1 MRTGYKGFDERDG
14 KLYCRDMEYKVGEIA
29 EVEGP
34 LEICKNGIHFCWKVN
49 DVSQYYSLSCHVICE
64 VEPLGEII
72 TDSDGNK
79 CCTDRLKVIRVLTR
93 EEILELSNTGKEN
106 TGYMNTGD
114 RNIGDWN
121 TGGRNTGY
129 RNTGG
134 RNTGNWN
141 TGYRNTGDLNTGDLN
156 AGDRNTGE
164 LNTGNWNTG
173 DRNIGVGNTG
183 DGNIG
188 GWNVGHDNAGN
199 FNVGGMNIGD
209 WNTGGFNKCNYSTG
223 FFNTEERE
231 CYIFDSPSGMT
242 TREFYESKYYTA
254 LEFSPF
260 RLTEW
265 IEYSEEEKRGDKAK
279 ELIGGYLKK
288 YSFHEAC
295 ANWWKRITPGNKRII
310 TEIPNF
316 DPDKFK
322 MITGID
328 VRAEGLWE

>member
-1 MRTGYKGFDERDG
+1 MRTGYKAFTERDG
-14 KLYCRDMEYKVGEIA
+14 KLYCRDMEYKVGEVA
-29 EVEGP
+29 QVKGP

-72 TDSDGNK
+72 TDSAGDK

-106 TGYMNTGD
+106 TGYMNTG
-114 RNIGDWN
+114 G
-121 TGGRNTGY
+121 
-129 RNTGG
+129 
-134 RNTGNWN
+134 
-141 TGYRNTGDLNTGDLN
+141 RNTGDLNTGDLN
-156 AGDRNTGE
+156 TGGRNTGDLNTGYWNTGDRNTGD
-164 LNTGNWNTG
+164 LNTGNRNIGVRNTGNWNT
-173 DRNIGVGNTG
+173 
-183 DGNIG
+183 
-188 GWNVGHDNAGN
+188 
-199 FNVGGMNIGD
+199 GD

-242 TREFYESKYYTA
+242 TSEFYGSKYYRA
-254 LEFSPF
+254 LNSSLFL
-260 RLTEW
+260 LTEW
-265 IEYSEEEKRGDKAK
+265 IEYSEEEKKGDKGE

-295 ANWWKRITPGNKRII
+295 ANWWRKMAQRDKRTI

-328 VRAEGLWE
+328 VRAEGLWK

>member
-1 MRTGYKGFDERDG
+1 MRTGYKGFNERDG
-14 KLYCRDMEYKVGEIA
+14 KLYCRDMEYKVGEVA
-29 EVEGP
+29 QVKGP

-72 TDSDGNK
+72 PDSDGNK

-106 TGYMNTGD
+106 TGYMNTG
-114 RNIGDWN
+114 G
-121 TGGRNTGY
+121 
-129 RNTGG
+129 
-134 RNTGNWN
+134 
-141 TGYRNTGDLNTGDLN
+141 RNTGDLNTGDLN
-156 AGDRNTGE
+156 TGGRNTGDLNTGYWNTGDRNTGD
-164 LNTGNWNTG
+164 LNTGNRNIGVRNTGNWNT
-173 DRNIGVGNTG
+173 
-183 DGNIG
+183 
-188 GWNVGHDNAGN
+188 
-199 FNVGGMNIGD
+199 GD

-242 TREFYESKYYTA
+242 TSEFYGSKYYRA
-254 LEFSPF
+254 LNSSLFL
-260 RLTEW
+260 LTEW
-265 IEYSEEEKRGDKAK
+265 IEYSEEEKKGDKGE

-295 ANWWKRITPGNKRII
+295 ANWWRKMAQRDKRTI

-328 VRAEGLWE
+328 VRAEGLWK

>member
-34 LEICKNGIHFCWKVN
+34 LEICKNGIHFCWKLN
-49 DVSQYYSLSCHVICE
+49 DVFQYYSFSLHVICE
-64 VEPLGEII
+64 VEPLGEILAHPN
-72 TDSDGNK
+72 GKK
-79 CCTDRLKVIRVLTR
+79 CCTNRLKVIRVLTK
-93 EEILELSNTGKEN
+93 EEVSELSNTGKEN

-121 TGGRNTGY
+121 TGCRNTGY
-129 RNTGG
+129 RNTGDS
-134 RNTGNWN
+134 NTGNWN
-141 TGYRNTGDLNTGDLN
+141 TGS
-156 AGDRNTGE
+156 
-164 LNTGNWNTG
+164 
-173 DRNIGVGNTG
+173 
-183 DGNIG
+183 
-188 GWNVGHDNAGN
+188 
-199 FNVGGMNIGD
+199 
-209 WNTGGFNKCNYSTG
+209 FNKCNYSTG

-242 TREFYESKYYTA
+242 TREFYGSKYYTA
-254 LEFSPF
+254 LNSSPF

-295 ANWWKRITPGNKRII
+295 ANWWRKMAQRDKRTI

-316 DPDKFK
+316 APDKFK

>member
-106 TGYMNTGD
+106 TGYMNTG
-114 RNIGDWN
+114 G
-121 TGGRNTGY
+121 
-129 RNTGG
+129 
-134 RNTGNWN
+134 
-141 TGYRNTGDLNTGDLN
+141 RNTGDLNTGN
-156 AGDRNTGE
+156 RNIGVR
-164 LNTGNWNTG
+164 NTGNWNT
-173 DRNIGVGNTG
+173 V
-183 DGNIG
+183 
-188 GWNVGHDNAGN
+188 
-199 FNVGGMNIGD
+199 D

-242 TREFYESKYYTA
+242 TREFYGSKYYTA
-254 LEFSPF
+254 LNSSPF
-260 RLTEW
+260 CLTEW

-295 ANWWKRITPGNKRII
+295 ANWWGEMALWAKRSITQ
-310 TEIPNF
+310 IPNF
-316 DPDKFK
+316 DPNKFK

>member
-114 RNIGDWN
+114 RNTWCWNTGGWNTGDWN
-121 TGGRNTGY
+121 TGNLNAGS
-129 RNTGG
+129 
-134 RNTGNWN
+134 
-141 TGYRNTGDLNTGDLN
+141 RNTGDLNTGC
-156 AGDRNTGE
+156 
-164 LNTGNWNTG
+164 WNTG

-183 DGNIG
+183 NRNTG

-199 FNVGGMNIGD
+199 FNVGCMNIGD
-209 WNTGGFNKCNYSTG
+209 WNTGDFNKCNYSTG

-231 CYIFDSPSGMT
+231 CYIFDAPAGMT
-242 TREFYESKYYTA
+242 VREFYRSKYYRA
-254 LEFSPF
+254 LNSSPF
-260 RLTEW
+260 CLTEW

-279 ELIGGYLKK
+279 ERIGGYLKK

-295 ANWWKRITPGNKRII
+295 ANWWRKMAQRDKRTI

>member
-34 LEICKNGIHFCWKVN
+34 LEICKNGIHFCWKLN
-49 DVSQYYSLSCHVICE
+49 DVFQYYSFSLHVICE
-64 VEPLGEII
+64 VEPLGEILAHPN
-72 TDSDGNK
+72 GKK
-79 CCTDRLKVIRVLTR
+79 CCTNRLKVIRVLTK
-93 EEILELSNTGKEN
+93 EEVSELSNTGKEN

-121 TGGRNTGY
+121 TGCRNTGY
-129 RNTGG
+129 RNTGDSNTG
-134 RNTGNWN
+134 NWNTGYQNTGSLNTGDRNIGSRNTGNWN
-141 TGYRNTGDLNTGDLN
+141 TG
-156 AGDRNTGE
+156 
-164 LNTGNWNTG
+164 
-173 DRNIGVGNTG
+173 
-183 DGNIG
+183 
-188 GWNVGHDNAGN
+188 
-199 FNVGGMNIGD
+199 D
-209 WNTGGFNKCNYSTG
+209 WNTGSFNKCNYSTG

-242 TREFYESKYYTA
+242 TSEFYGSKYYTA
-254 LEFSPF
+254 LNSSPF

-265 IEYSEEEKRGDKAK
+265 IEYSEEEKREDKAK
-279 ELIGGYLKK
+279 ELTGGYLKK

-295 ANWWKRITPGNKRII
+295 ANWWRKMAQRDKRTI

-316 DPDKFK
+316 APDKFK